1 MQSGDKKSI
10 WPKSKKAP
18 LLHDFFPAFF
28 FCALF
33 LLYYFLGWRW
43 RLLATVP
50 KIQKYKKIG
59 RPAVQCERKRGL
71 AMSGPSGDAAWP
83 WQPERI
89 QGKVAGSRPGP
100 GITNTSEDNGVRTT
114 KGSHL
119 PDVLVA
125 QLDGLRFAQL
135 LAGHQIQLLVGE
147 RHF

>member
-18 LLHDFFPAFF
+18 LLHDFFPAF

-71 AMSGPSGDAAWP
+71 AMSGPSGGCRLTLTARANSRQGRRLTTRTRDYEY
-83 WQPERI
+83 ER
-89 QGKVAGSRPGP
+89 G
-100 GITNTSEDNGVRTT
+100 
-114 KGSHL
+114 
-119 PDVLVA
+119 
-125 QLDGLRFAQL
+125 
-135 LAGHQIQLLVGE
+135 
-147 RHF
+147 